1 MNARLGTVLR
11 SYGPG
16 QQLKAEEAELTVG
29 PGETLVELQVAPVT
43 QLDRTVLAG
52 KLAQQLQPP
61 FVPGTEG
68 AGVVLES
75 GTHAAGSRVLI
86 RGGGVGVSRP
96 GTWGTLAVVPDGSV
110 HPLPDELDAASA
122 MALLASALT
131 AHTAVRRVAQ
141 VVPGE
146 TVVVTGA
153 TGLVGRLAAA
163 VARSAG
169 AAKVIGLA
177 RAGESAD
184 PLHGLVDQVVRV
196 DELGQV
202 GRELPWCDAVIDTVG
217 GPVTSG
223 VMSHIT
229 PGGRVAVL
237 GYTAGEFAT
246 LDLHQLIGRDLRVL
260 PVNMQR
266 TVIEPGAVTQ
276 VLADIAPARI
286 AVELE
291 LIPATQAEA
300 VLDLLS
306 RGTPERR
313 VLLDLTRLR

>member
-1 MNARLGTVLR
+1 MSARRALALR
-11 SYGPG
+11 CYGPG
-16 QQLKAEEAELTVG
+16 QHLKAEEVELIAG
-29 PGETLVELQVAPVT
+29 AGETLVEMQYASVT

-61 FVPGTEG
+61 FTPGSEG
-68 AGVVLES
+68 AGVVVS
-75 GTHAAGSRVLI
+75 SAAYAPGTPVVI

-96 GTWGTLAVVPDGSV
+96 GTWGQLAVVPDTSV
-110 HPLPDELDAASA
+110 HALPDGMNPAIAVA
-122 MALLASALT
+122 ILAPALT
-131 AHTAVRRVAQ
+131 AHTAVRRVGQ
-141 VVPGE
+141 VVENE

-153 TGLVGRLAAA
+153 TGLVGRLCAA

-169 AAKVIGLA
+169 ATKVIGLA
-177 RAGESAD
+177 RAGESVAVLD
-184 PLHGLVDQVVRV
+184 GLVDQIVRV

-202 GRELPWCDAVIDTVG
+202 GRELQWCNAAIDTVG

-229 PGGRVAVL
+229 PGGRLVAL

-266 TVIEPGAVTQ
+266 TTIEPGTVTQ
-276 VLADIAPARI
+276 VLTDIAPAHVRPD
-286 AVELE
+286 LE
-291 LIPATQAEA
+291 IVPVLQVGDA
-300 VLDLLS
+300 LDLLS
-306 RGTPERR
+306 SGSSERR
-313 VLLDLTRLR
+313 VVLDVGRFG